1 VKELIPYVGLLALV
15 VSIAN
20 AVYQRRRDAQ
30 GDWKEKFKE
39 LTSKVET
46 ALNRL
51 TVIETKAEIY
61 FKGMSVSAAQALH
74 SPHTKELDVLLEK
87 FQRDEIQNE
96 KDLTKLK
103 LMLKDVVETDANPS
117 RVKYALDILTLI
129 HVRFEIGGDL
139 VESFRQT

>member
-1 VKELIPYVGLLALV
+1 MKDNLPYLFSGAFLLLAILTF
-15 VSIAN
+15 AY
-20 AVYQRRRDAQ
+20 ARKRDN
-30 GDWKEKFKE
+30 KEEFTK
-39 LTSKVET
+39 LSDKVEI

-87 FQRDEIQNE
+87 FQRDEIQSE
-96 KDLTKLK
+96 KDIQNLK
-103 LMLKDVVETDANPS
+103 TMLQDVVETDPNPL
-117 RVKYALDILTLI
+117 RVKYATDILTLI